1 MNNINEIMT
10 LAQFVSDWEFYVQPM
25 GIRLGQWF
33 IINYIAEDDNSIDEA
48 LWNTNTKDSLAIIK
62 QFIYDNQWDE
72 YALIPLEMDE
82 NTLP

>member
-10 LAQFVSDWEFYVQPM
+10 LAQFVSDWKAHVQPM

-33 IINYIAEDDNSIDEA
+33 IINYIAEEDDSIDEA
-48 LWNTNTKDSLAIIK
+48 LWNTNTKDSLTIIR
-62 QFIYDNQWDE
+62 QFIHDNQWDE